1 MDQGISLRPIPK
13 SCLNG
18 NCSSADTVVSG
29 VPQGSVLGSL
39 LFILYI
45 NDLPDELNSSCL
57 MFADDS
63 KVFRTI
69 ASDEDMVLLQED
81 LNRLEEWSRTWL
93 LKFHQE
99 STKSSIS
106 VSPQE
111 TMFEDTHTDFSVQIQ
126 NILVRRMT

>member
-39 LFILYI
+39 LFI

-57 MFADDS
+57 MFADGN

>member
-39 LFILYI
+39 LFI

-57 MFADDS
+57 MFADGN

-81 LNRLEEWSRTWL
+81 LNRL
-93 LKFHQE
+93 
-99 STKSSIS
+99 
-106 VSPQE
+106 
-111 TMFEDTHTDFSVQIQ
+111 
-126 NILVRRMT
+126 